1 MANTPGISK
10 RTRSF
15 LTTKDNPYD
24 PCDQL
29 TSWFVFD
36 ITHGYNSCGLLAR
49 IAKVSDQ
56 LTVRENEAEIDEA
69 IDWIIAHDLTNNYTK
84 FVKEY

>member
-1 MANTPGISK
+1 MTNNPGIRK

-24 PCDQL
+24 PCDQFIP
-29 TSWFVFD
+29 WFVFD

-56 LTVRENEAEIDEA
+56 LTIFENETEIDEA
-69 IDWIIAHDLTNNYTK
+69 IDWVISHDLTKNYTK
-84 FVKEY
+84 VVKEY